1 MSFGSGTAGAEGG
14 RRARSGRGCQV
25 PGCAQPLDAGYS
37 MRHRVC
43 TFHYHQ
49 ESLELD
55 GATVRFCQ
63 QCGRY
68 QLLSEFESG
77 RRSCRISLQRHKER
91 RRKARQ
97 RKREERAKAKRRWWD
112 GEGESDADAEEEEA
126 KEASEE
132 EQQQEGRRR
141 GGRQDAA
148 EQEGVG
154 EAQLAPAGNRLANTV
169 QSGRVS
175 GQPAARRQPRMT
187 PAVGSDQQQ
196 QQQPQLWPHQQ
207 EQTQRHQQPDATGPS
222 IQQALQPE
230 SEPVQLAWQAQQAA
244 LERHAD
250 LAQPPMAG
258 RSKHAQQAEH
268 EAKGPQQPAEQPQW
282 LMGIASAVVQS
293 APPIA
298 ALLQPAELLQSP
310 HTPASAAAAEP
321 LHEHLPS
328 PTLAEV
334 WRAHMDDRQF
344 LEELG
349 QPPPLC
355 DACAPP

>member
-1 MSFGSGTAGAEGG
+1 M
-14 RRARSGRGCQV
+14 
-25 PGCAQPLDAGYS
+25 
-37 MRHRVC
+37 
-43 TFHYHQ
+43 
-49 ESLELD
+49 
-55 GATVRFCQ
+55 
-63 QCGRY
+63 
-68 QLLSEFESG
+68 
-77 RRSCRISLQRHKER
+77 
-91 RRKARQ
+91 
-97 RKREERAKAKRRWWD
+97 
-112 GEGESDADAEEEEA
+112 
-126 KEASEE
+126 
-132 EQQQEGRRR
+132 
-141 GGRQDAA
+141 
-148 EQEGVG
+148 G

-207 EQTQRHQQPDATGPS
+207 EQTQRHRQPDATGLS

-230 SEPVQLAWQAQQAA
+230 SEPVVRAAARCTAPSEQEAISHEQEQQGYRQQPQQQQHPVQQQRRRQSAQHAEQPRQEQQATSELPASLQRSHLAGQAPTTSAPASFQEPLTPVVCTAAPLASSPQQLAWQAQQAA

-328 PTLAEV
+328 PSERPMPGPTGTETV
-334 WRAHMDDRQF
+334 V
-344 LEELG
+344 
-349 QPPPLC
+349 PLSPG
-355 DACAPP
+355 ALPAVSW